1 MALTLSDIA
10 MSITPSATLALNAQV
25 ALLKSQGEDVIYM
38 GAGEPDFDTP
48 VHIRKSAKEA
58 IDAGKTRYT
67 DAKGIPEL
75 RAAIADHIYAHKHLR
90 YSPEEIIV
98 SSGAKQAI
106 VLALQSIL
114 NPGDEVILPSPYW
127 ISYTEMIK
135 IAGGRPI
142 VINTSPETDFLPLPS
157 QIEDVIT
164 QRTKAIIINSPN
176 NPTGT
181 IWPRELL
188 AAVCELSRK
197 HDFYIISDEIY
208 EDLCYDGY
216 THISPAQISDDAK
229 QRTILV
235 SGFSKAY
242 AMTGWRMGYAS
253 GPLFAIKAMGSIQ
266 SHMTGNPNSITQYAA
281 LTALLSPQDC
291 VIDMAHS
298 FARRRTLLLFLLA
311 QNALRPGAMPKGAFY
326 MLLDIRPY
334 IGKKCGEETIDSDGK
349 FAEMLLKSNYVAVI
363 PGAPFGAPGFVRLS
377 YAVNDVQISEAVRR
391 IASFVQRLS

>member
-1 MALTLSDIA
+1 MSLHLSDIA
-10 MSITPSATLALNAQV
+10 QSISPSATLGLNAMV
-25 ALLKSQGEDVIYM
+25 AQLKSEGVDVISM

-48 VHIRKSAKEA
+48 AHIRKAAKEA

-67 DAKGIPEL
+67 DVKGIPAL
-75 RAAIADHIYAHKHLR
+75 RQAIANHIYAHKHLL

-106 VLALQSIL
+106 VLALQAIL

-135 IAGGRPI
+135 IAGGRPVLI
-142 VINTSPETDFLPLPS
+142 GTDPETDFLPTPDQLFAAVT
-157 QIEDVIT
+157 E
-164 QRTKAIIINSPN
+164 RTRAIIINSPN

-188 AAVCELSRK
+188 AAAAEVARK
-197 HDFYIISDEIY
+197 HDLFLISDEIY

-216 THISPAQISDDAK
+216 THLSPAQISADAK

-253 GPLFAIKAMGSIQ
+253 GPLFVIKAMAALQ
-266 SHMTGNPNSITQYAA
+266 SHATGNPNSITQYAA
-281 LTALLSPQDC
+281 LTALTAPQDC

-311 QNALRPGAMPKGAFY
+311 QNALKPGVMPKGAFY

-334 IGKKCGEETIDSDGK
+334 IGKKCGGETVEDDGA
-349 FAEMLLKSNYVAVI
+349 FASLLLKNAYVAVI
-363 PGAPFGAPGFVRLS
+363 PGGPFGAHGFVRLS
-377 YAVNDVQISEAVRR
+377 YAVSDVQITDAVRR
-391 IASFVQRLS
+391 IAAFVHQLE

>member
-1 MALTLSDIA
+1 MPLVLSDIA
-10 MSITPSATLALNAQV
+10 QSISPSATLGLNATV
-25 ALLKSQGEDVIYM
+25 AQLRSQGVDVISL

-48 VHIRKSAKEA
+48 AHIRKAAKEA

-67 DAKGIPEL
+67 DVSGIPAL
-75 RAAIADHIYAHKHLR
+75 RQAIADHIFAHKRLR
-90 YSPEEIIV
+90 YAPDEIIV

-114 NPGDEVILPSPYW
+114 NPGDEVIMPSPYW

-135 IAGGRPI
+135 IAGGKPVFI
-142 VINTSPETDFLPLPS
+142 TTAPETDFLPTPAQLEAVVS
-157 QIEDVIT
+157 E
-164 QRTKAIIINSPN
+164 RTKAIIINSPN

-188 AAVCELSRK
+188 AAACELARK
-197 HDFYIISDEIY
+197 HDFFIISDEIY
-208 EDLCYDGY
+208 QDLCYDGY

-253 GPLFAIKAMGSIQ
+253 GPRFVIKAMVALQ

-281 LTALLSPQDC
+281 LTALTAPQDC

-311 QNALRPGAMPKGAFY
+311 QNALKPGVMPKGAFY
-326 MLLDIRPY
+326 MLLDVRPY
-334 IGKKCGEETIDSDGK
+334 LGKKCGDEVIDSDGK
-349 FAEMLLKSNYVAVI
+349 FAELLLKNSFVAVI
-363 PGAPFGAPGFVRLS
+363 PGTPFGAHGFVRLS
-377 YAVNDVQISEAVRR
+377 YAVSDVQITEAVRR
-391 IASFVQRLS
+391 ITAFVQSLQ

>member
-25 ALLKSQGEDVIYM
+25 ALLKAQGEDVISM

-142 VINTSPETDFLPLPS
+142 VINTSPETDFLPLPA
-157 QIEDVIT
+157 QLEDVIT
-164 QRTKAIIINSPN
+164 DRTKAIIINSPN

-281 LTALLSPQDC
+281 LTALLSPLDC

-334 IGKKCGEETIDSDGK
+334 IGKKSGDEIIDSDGK

-391 IASFVQRLS
+391 IASFVQHLL

>member
-1 MALTLSDIA
+1 MSLQLSDIA
-10 MSITPSATLALNAQV
+10 KSITPSATLGLNATV
-25 ALLKSQGEDVIYM
+25 ALLKAQGEDVISL
-38 GAGEPDFDTP
+38 GVGEPDFDTP
-48 VHIRKSAKEA
+48 VHIRRAAKEA

-67 DAKGIPEL
+67 DVKGIPEL
-75 RAAIADHIYAHKHLR
+75 RQAIADHIFAHKSLR
-90 YSPEEIIV
+90 YSPDEIIV

-106 VLALQSIL
+106 VLALQSVL

-135 IAGGRPI
+135 IAGGKP
-142 VINTSPETDFLPLPS
+142 VIITTDPETDFLPTPAQLAEAVS
-157 QIEDVIT
+157 E
-164 QRTKAIIINSPN
+164 RTKAIIINSPN

-188 AAVCELSRK
+188 AAACELARK
-197 HDFYIISDEIY
+197 HDFFIISDEIY

-216 THISPAQISDDAK
+216 TQLSPAQISDDAK

-281 LTALLSPQDC
+281 LTALTAPQDC
-291 VIDMAHS
+291 VVDMAHS

-311 QNALRPGAMPKGAFY
+311 QNALRPGVMPKGAFY
-326 MLLDIRPY
+326 MLLDVRPY
-334 IGKKCGEETIDSDGK
+334 IGKKCDGEVIEDDGK
-349 FAEMLLKSNYVAVI
+349 FAEMLLKKVFVAVI
-363 PGAPFGAPGFVRLS
+363 PGTPFGAKGFVRLS
-377 YAVNDVQISEAVRR
+377 YAVNDIQISEAVRR
-391 IASFVQRLS
+391 IKNFVTSLE

>member
-1 MALTLSDIA
+1 MSLQLSDIA
-10 MSITPSATLALNAQV
+10 LSISPSATLALNARV
-25 ALLKSQGEDVIYM
+25 AQLKSDGVDVISM

-48 VHIRKSAKEA
+48 AHIRKAAKEA

-67 DAKGIPEL
+67 DVKGIPQL
-75 RAAIADHIYAHKHLR
+75 RQAVADHIYAHKHLR
-90 YSPEEIIV
+90 YTPDEIII
-98 SSGAKQAI
+98 SAGAKQAL
-106 VLALQSIL
+106 VLALQAVL
-114 NPGDEVILPSPYW
+114 NPGDEVILPTPYW

-135 IAGGRPI
+135 IAGGKP
-142 VINTSPETDFLPLPS
+142 VLLSTEPETDFLPTPDQLA
-157 QIEDVIT
+157 QAVTE
-164 QRTKAIIINSPN
+164 RTKAIIINSPN

-188 AAVCELSRK
+188 AAAAELARK
-197 HDFYIISDEIY
+197 HDFFMISDEIY

-253 GPLFAIKAMGSIQ
+253 GPQFVIKAMAALQ
-266 SHMTGNPNSITQYAA
+266 SHATGNPNSITQYAA
-281 LTALLSPQDC
+281 LTALTAPQDC

-311 QNALRPGAMPKGAFY
+311 QNALRPGVMPKGAFY
-326 MLLDIRPY
+326 MLLDVRPY
-334 IGKKCGEETIDSDGK
+334 IGKKCGEEVITDDGK
-349 FAEMLLKSNYVAVI
+349 FAELLLNNAYVAVI
-363 PGAPFGAPGFVRLS
+363 PGAPFGAGGFVRLS
-377 YAVNDVQISEAVRR
+377 YAVSDIQITDAVRR
-391 IASFVQRLS
+391 IAAFVQQLQ

>member
-1 MALTLSDIA
+1 MPLVLSDIA
-10 MSITPSATLALNAQV
+10 QSISPSATLGLNATV
-25 ALLKSQGEDVIYM
+25 AQLRSQGVDVISL

-48 VHIRKSAKEA
+48 AHIRKAAKEA

-67 DAKGIPEL
+67 DVSGIPAL
-75 RAAIADHIYAHKHLR
+75 RQAIADHIFAHKRLR
-90 YSPEEIIV
+90 YAPDEIIV

-114 NPGDEVILPSPYW
+114 NPGDEVIMPSPYW

-135 IAGGRPI
+135 IAGGKPVFI
-142 VINTSPETDFLPLPS
+142 TTAPETDFLPTPAQLEAVVS
-157 QIEDVIT
+157 E
-164 QRTKAIIINSPN
+164 RTKAIIINSPN

-188 AAVCELSRK
+188 AAACELARK
-197 HDFYIISDEIY
+197 HDFFIISDEIY

-253 GPLFAIKAMGSIQ
+253 GPRFVIKAMVALQ

-281 LTALLSPQDC
+281 LTALTAPQDC

-311 QNALRPGAMPKGAFY
+311 QNALKPGVMPKGAFY
-326 MLLDIRPY
+326 MLLDVRPY
-334 IGKKCGEETIDSDGK
+334 LGKKCGDEVIDSDGK
-349 FAEMLLKSNYVAVI
+349 FAELLLKNSFVAVI
-363 PGAPFGAPGFVRLS
+363 PGTPFGAHGFVRLS
-377 YAVNDVQISEAVRR
+377 YAVSDVQITEAVRR
-391 IASFVQRLS
+391 ITAFVQSLQ

>member
-1 MALTLSDIA
+1 MSLHLSDIA
-10 MSITPSATLALNAQV
+10 QSITPSATLGLNATV
-25 ALLKSQGEDVIYM
+25 ALLRSQGVDVISL

-48 VHIRKSAKEA
+48 AHIRKAAKEA

-67 DAKGIPEL
+67 DVSGIPAL
-75 RAAIADHIYAHKHLR
+75 REAVAEHIYAHKHLR
-90 YSPEEIIV
+90 YTPDEIIV

-106 VLALQSIL
+106 VLALQAIL

-135 IAGGRPI
+135 IAGGRPVCI
-142 VINTSPETDFLPLPS
+142 STVPETDFLPTADQLAAAVT
-157 QIEDVIT
+157 E
-164 QRTKAIIINSPN
+164 RTRAIIINSPN

-188 AAVCELSRK
+188 AAAAELARK
-197 HDFYIISDEIY
+197 HDLFIISDEIY

-253 GPLFAIKAMGSIQ
+253 GPRFAIKAMVALQ
-266 SHMTGNPNSITQYAA
+266 SHTTGNPNSVTQYAA
-281 LTALLSPQDC
+281 LTALTAPQDC

-311 QNALRPGAMPKGAFY
+311 QNSLKPGVMPKGAFY
-326 MLLDIRPY
+326 MLLDVRAY
-334 IGKKCGEETIDSDGK
+334 LGKKCGDEIIDSDGK
-349 FAEMLLKSNYVAVI
+349 FAQLLLENGHVAVI
-363 PGAPFGAPGFVRLS
+363 PGTPFGAEGFVRLS
-377 YAVNDVQISEAVRR
+377 YAVNDVQITEAVRR
-391 IASFVQRLS
+391 IAAFVQNLQ

>member
-25 ALLKSQGEDVIYM
+25 ALLKSQGEDVISM

>member
-1 MALTLSDIA
+1 MALTLSNVA
-10 MSITPSATLALNAQV
+10 KSISPSATLALNAQV
-25 ALLKSQGEDVIYM
+25 ALLKSQGEDVISM

-48 VHIRKSAKEA
+48 VHIRKAAKEA

-75 RAAIADHIYAHKHLR
+75 RAAIAEHIYEHKHLR
-90 YSPEEIIV
+90 YATDEIIV

-114 NPGDEVILPSPYW
+114 DPGDEVILPSPYW

-135 IAGGRPI
+135 IAGGIP
-142 VINTSPETDFLPLPS
+142 VIIQTVPETDFLPTAS
-157 QIEDVIT
+157 QLEESVSE
-164 QRTKAIIINSPN
+164 RTKAIIINSPN

-188 AAVCELSRK
+188 ASVCELARK
-197 HDFYIISDEIY
+197 NDFYIVSDEIY

-253 GPLFAIKAMGSIQ
+253 GPLSAIKAMGSIQ

-281 LTALLSPQDC
+281 LTALQAPQDC

-334 IGKKCGEETIDSDGK
+334 LGKKCGDETIDDDGK
-349 FAEMLLKSNYVAVI
+349 FAELLLKTSYVAVI
-363 PGAPFGAPGFVRLS
+363 PGAPFGASGFVRLS
-377 YAVNDVQISEAVRR
+377 YAVNDVQITEAVRR
-391 IASFVQRLS
+391 IASFVQHLL

>member
-1 MALTLSDIA
+1 MALILSDIA
-10 MSITPSATLALNAQV
+10 QSISPSATLGLNATV
-25 ALLKSQGEDVIYM
+25 ALLKSQGEDVISM

-48 VHIRKSAKEA
+48 VHIRKAAKEA

-67 DAKGIPEL
+67 DVKGIPEL
-75 RAAIADHIYAHKHLR
+75 RQAVADHIYAHKHLR
-90 YSPEEIIV
+90 YSIDEVIV
-98 SSGAKQAI
+98 SAGAKQAI
-106 VLALQSIL
+106 VLALQAIL

-135 IAGGRPI
+135 IAGGKPVFI
-142 VINTSPETDFLPLPS
+142 GTEPETDFLPTPE
-157 QIEDVIT
+157 QMAAAVTE
-164 QRTKAIIINSPN
+164 RTKAMIINSPN

-188 AAVCELSRK
+188 AAACELARK
-197 HDFYIISDEIY
+197 HDFFIISDEIY

-253 GPLFAIKAMGSIQ
+253 GPMFVIKAMAALQ
-266 SHMTGNPNSITQYAA
+266 SHATGNPNSITQYAA
-281 LTALLSPQDC
+281 LTALTASQDC

-311 QNALRPGAMPKGAFY
+311 QNGLRPGVMPKGAFY
-326 MLLDIRPY
+326 MLLDVRPY
-334 IGKKCGEETIDSDGK
+334 LGKKCGDEVIDTDGK
-349 FAEMLLKSNYVAVI
+349 FAELLLSKAYVAVI
-363 PGAPFGAPGFVRLS
+363 PGAPFGAQGFVRLS
-377 YAVNDVQISEAVRR
+377 YAVSDIQITEAVRR
-391 IASFVQRLS
+391 IAAFVQSLE

>member
-25 ALLKSQGEDVIYM
+25 ALLKAQGEDVISM

-142 VINTSPETDFLPLPS
+142 VINTSPETDFLPLPA
-157 QIEDVIT
+157 QLEDVIT
-164 QRTKAIIINSPN
+164 DRTKAIIINSPN

-298 FARRRTLLLFLLA
+298 FVRRRTLLLFLLA

-334 IGKKCGEETIDSDGK
+334 IGKKCGDEIIDSDGK

-391 IASFVQRLS
+391 IASFVQHLL